1 MSEPRTKCA
10 RCKNPPVEGFASC
23 EYHMAYD
30 RARTLRMRIASG
42 SKPRTQRTPEQKA
55 LADRLRQER
64 RRRKAGMKPR
74 VEITLADRQ
83 KKCGACGEW
92 FDTGARIGTARYEEK
107 KSCGLPNC
115 RREMK
120 LRKIQ
125 AARAVILKREVD
137 PRYAEEVARRSF
149 IIGHENGVPIRRVER
164 GVGYDE

>member
-1 MSEPRTKCA
+1 MTEPRTKCA

-23 EYHMAYD
+23 EYHMDYD
-30 RARTLRMRIASG
+30 RKQSAMQRVKSG
-42 SKPRTQRTPEQKA
+42 GKPRVTLTPEQRA
-55 LADRLRQER
+55 LTAKLREER
-64 RRRKAGMKPR
+64 RRRRMGIQPR
-74 VEITLADRQ
+74 VEITLAERQ

-92 FDTGARIGTARYEEK
+92 FDTGARMGTTRYEEK

-115 RREMK
+115 RREME

-149 IIGHENGVPIRRVER
+149 VIGHENGVPIRRVDR